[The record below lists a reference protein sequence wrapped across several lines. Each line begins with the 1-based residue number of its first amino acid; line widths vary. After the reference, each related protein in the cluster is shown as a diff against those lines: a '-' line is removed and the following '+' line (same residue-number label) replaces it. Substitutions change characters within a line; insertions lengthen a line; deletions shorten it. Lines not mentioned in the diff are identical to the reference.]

1 MHFSWERMPQLTQV
15 QYQYE
20 VSSKEGREK
29 DELCFTHHGHRCNIY
44 RNANL
49 LTQKSL
55 KEQTLDVFTHI
66 HTRTHAH
73 IFFQY
78 ADVLCR
84 HHFDFESG
92 RKQVACLTTTC
103 IKNVV
108 FKVTQVSAI
117 GRSLRIF

>member
-66 HTRTHAH
+66 HTHTHTNTH
-73 IFFQY
+73 TYFSNMQMCYVGII
-78 ADVLCR
+78 LIL
-84 HHFDFESG
+84 
-92 RKQVACLTTTC
+92 KVAEN
-103 IKNVV
+103 K
-108 FKVTQVSAI
+108 
-117 GRSLRIF
+117 LRV

>member
-29 DELCFTHHGHRCNIY
+29 DELCFIQHGHRCNIY

-55 KEQTLDVFTHI
+55 NEQTLDVFITHI
-66 HTRTHAH
+66 HTHAH

-92 RKQVACLTTTC
+92 RKQVACLTTAC

-108 FKVTQVSAI
+108 FKLTQVSAI
-117 GRSLRIF
+117 GRPLRIF